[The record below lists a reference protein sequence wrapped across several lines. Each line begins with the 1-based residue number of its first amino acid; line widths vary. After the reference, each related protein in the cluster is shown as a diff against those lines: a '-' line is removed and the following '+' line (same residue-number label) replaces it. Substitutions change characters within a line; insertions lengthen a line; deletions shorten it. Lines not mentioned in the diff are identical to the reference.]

1 MNNLVITKHKTICH
15 ILVLSLFGLYAFGCE
30 SQSPV
35 DKVPEEQI
43 DKIPEGQ
50 RDVEAL
56 VFYEGDP
63 SVDGCGWLIQH
74 DQDSYSPV
82 NLDSVFKI
90 DSLKVVLSYKILE
103 STWNCGWRLPGYKE
117 IEILEINKQ

>member
-1 MNNLVITKHKTICH
+1 LKILIFIKHIT
-15 ILVLSLFGLYAFGCE
+15 LWRFLLPLLFGLFLIGCE
-30 SQSPV
+30 SQSPI

-50 RDVEAL
+50 RDVSAL
-56 VFYEGDP
+56 VYYEGNP
-63 SVDGCGWLIQH
+63 GVDGCGWLIQH

-117 IEILEINKQ
+117 IEILEIKNQ

>member
-1 MNNLVITKHKTICH
+1 MDKLVITKLINICR
-15 ILVLSLFGLYAFGCE
+15 ILVLSLFGLYAFSCE
-30 SQSPV
+30 SKPSL
-35 DKVPEEQI
+35 

-50 RDVEAL
+50 SDVSAL

-63 SVDGCGWLIQH
+63 AVDGCGWLIQH

-103 STWNCGWRLPGYKE
+103 STWNCGWRQPGYKE